1 MRQLFILLILLLI
14 TAGSFGQKISQNF
27 YSLGLNIL
35 KGKEFQNHYS
45 DQTSQP
51 SYFSIGVSHSWYR
64 TDKKLSFN
72 KEIGLNLQHSKLEL
86 GSGGLGGHYY
96 MDLSFFNLFTEVTFQ
111 AQYRIDKM
119 MSIGI
124 GPVTEYL
131 IIGYNRA
138 HSSCYTW
145 GANPSL
151 VEQNRSGINRNYFGD
166 PSLGIK
172 LSILN
177 FGLTEAVTFRM
188 NLSYFWLKQN
198 ESNLYCSNLMRIGF
212 DLAFKQKKNEPA
224 KQ

>member
-1 MRQLFILLILLLI
+1 MRRNISLLFFMLIA
-14 TAGSFGQKISQNF
+14 AGSFGQKINQTF

-35 KGKEFQNHYS
+35 KGKMFESHYS
-45 DQTSQP
+45 DPTSSP
-51 SYFSIGVSHSWYR
+51 SFFSLGVSHSWYR

-72 KEIGLNLQHSKLEL
+72 KEIGLNLLHSKLEI
-86 GSGGLGGHYY
+86 GSGGLGGHYNL
-96 MDLSFFNLFTEVTFQ
+96 DLNFFNLFAEATFQ

-119 MSIGI
+119 MSIGV

-151 VEQNRSGINRNYFGD
+151 VEQNRSGFNRNYFGD
-166 PSLGIK
+166 PSLGVK
-172 LSILN
+172 LSIIN
-177 FGLTEAVTFRM
+177 FGLTETVTFRM

-198 ESNLYCSNLMRIGF
+198 ESNLYCSNLLRIGF
-212 DLAFKQKKNEPA
+212 GVAFKQKKNQPAEP
-224 KQ
+224 